1 MAHLEL
7 IPKENVSSF
16 RKLAI
21 GSWKTAYDPTV
32 YGTMTV
38 RMDKALAYIEAFRQ
52 QTGMRLTVT
61 HLVAKAMAEALRR
74 CPDANA
80 ILRFN
85 RIYLRKRITIST
97 LVVQTDG
104 GKVDLTSAKID
115 DADKKSLREIA
126 AELEEAVQRVRQ
138 RKDEVLEKGKGTIPR
153 CPTRFLN
160 LFTWLISF
168 FMYTLNWDMTRAG
181 MPRDAFGSAII
192 TNVGSLGLDT
202 AYVPLVPY
210 TRVPIFIAPGA
221 IKDAPVVENGKV
233 VPGKVMNV
241 NASFDHRFIDGF
253 HASILAN
260 TFREMLENP
269 FEHFDKLDEVAPV
282 GAGGRQAAGVGRG
295 VATPTTPRR
304 CASRARAGGPPSRA
318 GGAPA
323 RGWAGAWRRAP

>member
-7 IPKENVSSF
+7 IPKDNISSF

-32 YGTMTV
+32 YGTMTL

-52 QTGMRLTVT
+52 KTGIRLTVT
-61 HLVAKAMAEALRR
+61 HLLVKAMAEALRR

-85 RIYLRKRITIST
+85 KIYLRKRVTVST

-104 GKVDLTSAKID
+104 GKVDLTSAKLD
-115 DADKKSLREIA
+115 DAEQKSLREIA
-126 AELEEAVQRVRQ
+126 AEMEAAVQRVRQ
-138 RKDEVLEKGKGTIPR
+138 RKDEMMEKGKGSIQKIPYM
-153 CPTRFLN
+153 FLN
-160 LFTWLISF
+160 VFTWLMSF
-168 FMYTLNWDMTRAG
+168 FMYTLNWDMTWAG

-221 IKDAPVVENGKV
+221 IKDAAVVEDGKV

-253 HASILAN
+253 HAGILAN
-260 TFREMLENP
+260 TLREMLENP
-269 FEHFDKLDEVAPV
+269 FAHFDKLDEVAP
-282 GAGGRQAAGVGRG
+282 ALPAETPPPPASAAG
-295 VATPTTPRR
+295 
-304 CASRARAGGPPSRA
+304 
-318 GGAPA
+318 
-323 RGWAGAWRRAP
+323 